1 MIRHETKDFQGSA
14 RFLRKG
20 RTMRLA
26 LICGLVIALCLGAM
40 NGGLIKGRFV
50 GATDT
55 QITIPSR
62 FVNAILQDH

>member
-1 MIRHETKDFQGSA
+1 MIRHETKDFQGSS

-40 NGGLIKGRFV
+40 IARADSQELKWR
-50 GATDT
+50 AD
-55 QITIPSR
+55 
-62 FVNAILQDH
+62 